1 LAKENFLHLLIANY
15 IINGGA
21 MGYRDFLE
29 EKLTAKILEEK
40 YKELGS
46 ANALGRYFGVAA
58 QTITSYMDKYGL
70 SYNKK
75 VNYNCNHNIFST
87 DTENSFYLAGFIAA
101 DGCIISKGKNKILS
115 IGLSSKD
122 KSHLEKI
129 KNALEAENPIRDYDI
144 KNSKQNPKWND
155 TIKSDLKISSAQI
168 YSDLQRFNIT
178 ERKTHTLTFP
188 DWMRDHPLRHHFIRG
203 YIDGDGSFF
212 HNLGKKRSV
221 KQVFFSVRGT
231 TAFLT
236 SLRSILEADLNL
248 EERTK
253 DIRVNNGIGV
263 LEYGGNRVC
272 KALAEY
278 LYQDATIYLERKM
291 EAAFAFQ
298 EWDTKEFF
306 EDKGISKE
314 ALQESYFRTKS
325 ISKTAEE
332 LKLTMGTTY
341 NHLLKNN
348 IEIFESPQAKREKF
362 LSACTPE
369 ALKESYKNHGTIS
382 GVAKQFGIGKTTATR
397 YLKSAGII

>member
-1 LAKENFLHLLIANY
+1 MRKNSYLKNI
-15 IINGGA
+15 
-21 MGYRDFLE
+21 
-29 EKLTAKILEEK
+29 LT
-40 YKELGS
+40 KELLEKEFAELKS
-46 ANALGRYFGVAA
+46 SKAIGRKFGVSGD
-58 QTITSYMDKYGL
+58 TVSRYMEDFGL
-70 SYNKK
+70 IPNKK
-75 VNYNCNHNIFST
+75 INYNCNHYIFST

-101 DGCIISKGKNKILS
+101 DGCIMSKGKGKVLS
-115 IGLSSKD
+115 IDLSSKD
-122 KSHLEKI
+122 NAHLEKI
-129 KNALEAENPIRDYDI
+129 RNALEAENPIHNYEV

-155 TIKSDLKISSAQI
+155 IIKSSLRISSSQI

-178 ERKTHTLTFP
+178 ERKTHTLTLP
-188 DWMRDHPLRHHFIRG
+188 DWMKDHPLRHHFIRG

-253 DIRVNNGIGV
+253 DIRINNGIGV

-278 LYQDATIYLERKM
+278 LYRDATIYLDRKR

-298 EWDTKEFF
+298 EWDMKEFF

-314 ALQESYFRTKS
+314 ALEESYLRTKS

-332 LKLTMGTTY
+332 LKSKQSTIY
-341 NHLLKNN
+341 KYLLKNN
-348 IEIFESPQAKREKF
+348 IQIFESPQAKREKF
-362 LSACTPE
+362 SSLCTPE